1 MAKSNNS
8 FIKKQKADKKKKKRQ
23 EKIQR
28 KQDRKDTPGGGNWE
42 NMIAYIDENGNLS
55 DKPPVIESDKDK
67 DAG

>member
-42 NMIAYIDENGNLS
+42 DMIAYIDENGNLS
-55 DKPPVIESDKDK
+55 DKPPQAETEKPEDSE
-67 DAG
+67 